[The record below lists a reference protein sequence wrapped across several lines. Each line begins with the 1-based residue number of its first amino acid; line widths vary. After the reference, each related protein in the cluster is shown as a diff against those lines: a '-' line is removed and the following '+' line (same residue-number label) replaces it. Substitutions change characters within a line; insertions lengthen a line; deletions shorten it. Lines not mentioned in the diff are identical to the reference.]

1 MMNRSRLPVTLPLLV
16 CLAGLGCG
24 LVQNSGTQQPLSGGR
39 EKGSPAVVPDKK
51 DGLTQ
56 DPAGEMAKAAE
67 RFLASLDAE
76 QTSKAR
82 FAFKSGKRQFWHYV
96 PDRSIR
102 PDRRRSGLPIGQMTP
117 RQRAF
122 AHALLRSSLSQ
133 KAYRQSVT
141 IIALESVL
149 HDLENKNPKRDPKL
163 YYVSIFGEPSPRD
176 TWAWRFEG
184 HHLSI
189 NVTLVNGKLISVT
202 PSFYGANPAHV
213 KAGPLE
219 GTRALAAEEDL
230 ARRLVQSL
238 SDEQK
243 KQAIIAVKAPR
254 DIITRQKRNV
264 NKDAFLPAQGIR
276 FERLTGDQ
284 QAMLRQLV
292 DEYVSKYR
300 PAIIAQ
306 IDKRRKIFD
315 GKEMVFAWAG
325 GLQPGQGHYY
335 RVQTPTF
342 LFEYDNTQNKANHVH
357 SVWRHFDGDFGAD
370 LLRQHYEAA
379 HSHVDGDDEG

>member
-1 MMNRSRLPVTLPLLV
+1 
-16 CLAGLGCG
+16 
-24 LVQNSGTQQPLSGGR
+24 
-39 EKGSPAVVPDKK
+39 
-51 DGLTQ
+51 
-56 DPAGEMAKAAE
+56 
-67 RFLASLDAE
+67 
-76 QTSKAR
+76 
-82 FAFKSGKRQFWHYV
+82 
-96 PDRSIR
+96 
-102 PDRRRSGLPIGQMTP
+102 MTP

-219 GTRALAAEEDL
+219 GTRVLAAEEDL

-243 KQAIIAVKAPR
+243 KQAIIAVNAPR
-254 DIITRQKRNV
+254 DIITRQKRKA
-264 NKDAFLPAQGIR
+264 NKGAFLPAKGIR

-379 HSHVDGDDEG
+379 HSHFDGDDEG